1 MVTFLLSVLDPEK
14 PTTSPPGLLPTL
26 ETDEDLCPPENTGFT
41 ILEQLGITFL
51 CFVVVLGLTLIL
63 GLVRMLRGK
72 SGKI

>member
-41 ILEQLGITFL
+41 TLEQLGKEYI
-51 CFVVVLGLTLIL
+51 IYE
-63 GLVRMLRGK
+63 
-72 SGKI
+72 I